1 MAAVVDRTVPR
12 TRPGR
17 VSLMRTAIGLMAK
30 HGYEGTSTRDIATA
44 AGVSVAALYYH
55 FPSKLDLLR
64 EFLQEAHQIVADR
77 LVKAID
83 DAVQDPRARLDVAVS
98 TLLWSNLHDEW
109 ARKAAHVAWREH
121 GRLEAK
127 DRKVISAS
135 IERMIDAVEQVVAD
149 GAAAGRFHTTESRD
163 VARAILTLCISVVD
177 PFPAVDRSMAK
188 LIEQHQRFAAALADT
203 EPTAAVSSDPAEHRS
218 SMGDEL
224 AAARRRARR

>member
-1 MAAVVDRTVPR
+1 MADRTVPR

-30 HGYEGTSTRDIATA
+30 NGYEGTSTRDIATA

-55 FPSKLDLLR
+55 FPSKLDVLR
-64 EFLQEAHQIVADR
+64 EFLQEAHQVVADR

-83 DAVQDPRARLDVAVS
+83 DADPDPRARLDVAVS
-98 TLLWSNLHDEW
+98 TILWSNLHDEW

-127 DRKVISAS
+127 DRKVINAS
-135 IERMIDAVEQVVAD
+135 IERMVDAIEQVIAD
-149 GAAAGRFHTTESRD
+149 GAAAGTFRTTEPRD
-163 VARAILTLCISVVD
+163 VARAVLTLCISVVD

-188 LIEQHQRFAAALADT
+188 VIEQHQRFAAALADT
-203 EPTAAVSSDPAEHRS
+203 EPTANVSSGR
-218 SMGDEL
+218 
-224 AAARRRARR
+224 AARRASPGGAR